1 MPPGRSVNEEVPGI
15 FDDIPTLIGRAS
27 CVLLGL
33 NIISEVITGKVGLL
47 LYLSNTFASKK
58 NAHVSKMDA

>member
-1 MPPGRSVNEEVPGI
+1 MTCYLCGCSVNEEVPGI

-33 NIISEVITGKVGLL
+33 NIISEVVTGKVGATAGPTVYRRIL
-47 LYLSNTFASKK
+47 
-58 NAHVSKMDA
+58 